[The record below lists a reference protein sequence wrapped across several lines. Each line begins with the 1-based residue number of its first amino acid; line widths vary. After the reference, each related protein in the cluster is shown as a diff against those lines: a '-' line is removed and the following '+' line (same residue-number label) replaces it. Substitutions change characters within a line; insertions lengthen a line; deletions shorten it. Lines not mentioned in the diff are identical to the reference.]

1 MVSEEMREK
10 LNLYGQAHLIGFYGE
25 LSAAEKSQ
33 LENQLETI
41 DFALMERLFRQT
53 QEQKA
58 EPPAGIEPIPCAV
71 EAAWTTQEKQNYYL
85 RGMEILRDGKYAA
98 VTMAGGQ
105 GTRLGHPGPKGT
117 FRICVPEQISLFEV
131 QCRRL

>member
-58 EPPAGIEPIPCAV
+58 EPPAGIDSLRSGSGVDDAGKAKLLSSRHGNPKGRKICGGYDGRRSGN
-71 EAAWTTQEKQNYYL
+71 AAWSSRPQGNVSDL
-85 RGMEILRDGKYAA
+85 RSGGNFA
-98 VTMAGGQ
+98 V
-105 GTRLGHPGPKGT
+105 
-117 FRICVPEQISLFEV
+117 
-131 QCRRL
+131 